1 MVVAV
6 VIVFGGVFI
15 CGYYVNKSLGMAPA
29 AGRYREKGGGSS
41 LSGGGGGK
49 DEGGTWK
56 DENGNVYAWRAP
68 KPATRSA
75 KVAVAPTADDMVE
88 QRHGMRHGDLRR
100 TGAGRADRSM
110 CERNPFRKNITLHS
124 RGARPAPPLAL
135 TRHSTYLDRADDA
148 TRRREI
154 TSPAAAPT
162 ALSDTHKRAPPG
174 RITLDTYPTL
184 THRGAGV
191 EDISTSR
198 ATRAHTLHTHT
209 HTASHTHPALS
220 LRRGCT
226 HTHHS

>member
-1 MVVAV
+1 MPLPSPPPSLPAAVERAWNNFTAQIILMVVAV

-88 QRHGMRHGDLRR
+88 
-100 TGAGRADRSM
+100 
-110 CERNPFRKNITLHS
+110 
-124 RGARPAPPLAL
+124 
-135 TRHSTYLDRADDA
+135 
-148 TRRREI
+148 
-154 TSPAAAPT
+154 
-162 ALSDTHKRAPPG
+162 
-174 RITLDTYPTL
+174 
-184 THRGAGV
+184 
-191 EDISTSR
+191 
-198 ATRAHTLHTHT
+198 
-209 HTASHTHPALS
+209 
-220 LRRGCT
+220 
-226 HTHHS
+226 

>member
-1 MVVAV
+1 MRKLLPLFTVYFRSRGPLRADPRKRKADNRAPTSVRPPAVCLHRMLSLPLRAAGAPAIHPVRFALADSLRSFFACVAFAGVRSTGSGMAEFPPPSAPPSPPPSLPAAVERAWNNFTAQIILMVVAV

-88 QRHGMRHGDLRR
+88 
-100 TGAGRADRSM
+100 
-110 CERNPFRKNITLHS
+110 
-124 RGARPAPPLAL
+124 
-135 TRHSTYLDRADDA
+135 
-148 TRRREI
+148 
-154 TSPAAAPT
+154 
-162 ALSDTHKRAPPG
+162 
-174 RITLDTYPTL
+174 
-184 THRGAGV
+184 
-191 EDISTSR
+191 
-198 ATRAHTLHTHT
+198 
-209 HTASHTHPALS
+209 
-220 LRRGCT
+220 
-226 HTHHS
+226 

>member
-1 MVVAV
+1 MRSRDSFLLQYIFDRVMAVGATNKPIAKTHEQAEPADNRAPTSVRPPAVSASIACSRCRCSAAGAPAIHPVRLALADCLRSFFACVAFAGVRSTGSGMAEFPPPSAPPSPPPSLPAAVERAWNNFTAQIILMVVAV

-88 QRHGMRHGDLRR
+88 
-100 TGAGRADRSM
+100 
-110 CERNPFRKNITLHS
+110 
-124 RGARPAPPLAL
+124 
-135 TRHSTYLDRADDA
+135 
-148 TRRREI
+148 
-154 TSPAAAPT
+154 
-162 ALSDTHKRAPPG
+162 
-174 RITLDTYPTL
+174 
-184 THRGAGV
+184 
-191 EDISTSR
+191 
-198 ATRAHTLHTHT
+198 
-209 HTASHTHPALS
+209 
-220 LRRGCT
+220 
-226 HTHHS
+226 